1 MCGIFTKPLGPRQ
14 TGKTTMLRSLAAKEN
29 KDHEYVSLDDI
40 ATCDAV
46 LCMTDK
52 LAAFDRNNLIVPIW
66 AI

>member
-1 MCGIFTKPLGPRQ
+1 
-14 TGKTTMLRSLAAKEN
+14 MLRSLATKEN
-29 KDHEYVSLDDI
+29 NGHEYVSLDDI